1 MLIYK
6 IYSTKQFL
14 MYFTGGPVYLSSSER
29 IFKAWIVA
37 VVYEFWKGKIVLKLE
52 IFHKLDI
59 FG

>member
-1 MLIYK
+1 
-6 IYSTKQFL
+6 
-14 MYFTGGPVYLSSSER
+14 MYFTGGPVYLSSSES

-59 FG
+59 FC